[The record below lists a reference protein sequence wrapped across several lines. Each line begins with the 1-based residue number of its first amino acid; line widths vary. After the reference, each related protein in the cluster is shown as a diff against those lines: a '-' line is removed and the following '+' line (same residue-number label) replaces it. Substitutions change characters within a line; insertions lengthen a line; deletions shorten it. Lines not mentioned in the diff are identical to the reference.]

1 MTSVLNI
8 GNEHDDL
15 LFDDL
20 LTQTP
25 AKFQPLSVE
34 VAQEVA
40 ALQNYVSLLAD
51 FDADI
56 EDAPFAS
63 AAFDL
68 SLQSSV
74 HISGGSFEVSL
85 TSPIDWRSFA
95 SQSQQYLFAE
105 TLSIPWSWLSIDH
118 EVGTALTV
126 YLDASTLDEN
136 AVNPLWSGVPVVA
149 MLSGAVMPN
158 STCSSSS
165 AAFADVASFSC
176 CVSSCGLIST
186 TTTTTTTRRPN
197 AGWCFTGHRP
207 PVPAQSGHTD
217 KAGHGYC
224 KKCFKE
230 KFPELYQQKQE
241 GRKKNCDSCGTL
253 ADLVGGL
260 CRPCTRDSKCKQCGA
275 LSEHRAQV
283 PLLCK
288 R

>member
-1 MTSVLNI
+1 M
-8 GNEHDDL
+8 
-15 LFDDL
+15 F
-20 LTQTP
+20 
-25 AKFQPLSVE
+25 
-34 VAQEVA
+34 
-40 ALQNYVSLLAD
+40 
-51 FDADI
+51 
-56 EDAPFAS
+56 
-63 AAFDL
+63 
-68 SLQSSV
+68 
-74 HISGGSFEVSL
+74 
-85 TSPIDWRSFA
+85 
-95 SQSQQYLFAE
+95 
-105 TLSIPWSWLSIDH
+105 
-118 EVGTALTV
+118 
-126 YLDASTLDEN
+126 
-136 AVNPLWSGVPVVA
+136 
-149 MLSGAVMPN
+149 SGAVMPN
-158 STCSSSS
+158 SSCSSSS
-165 AAFADVASFSC
+165 APLVDVASFFC

-260 CRPCTRDSKCKQCGA
+260 CRPCTRASKCKQCGA

-288 R
+288 RCTVHIARWCATCNSPESLLAELCARCLPCERCHQGPSSLHKCHGSKCGTSAILCNDCHVAQASNKVLCKSCWIQGGEMCVVCNKVQAQSGVKCKHCCQSCWASTHRS